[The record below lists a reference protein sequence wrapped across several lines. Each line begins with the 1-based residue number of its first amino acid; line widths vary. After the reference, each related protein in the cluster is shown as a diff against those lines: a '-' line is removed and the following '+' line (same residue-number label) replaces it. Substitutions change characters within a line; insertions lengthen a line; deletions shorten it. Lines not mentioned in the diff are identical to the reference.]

1 VEARGTAGARAEH
14 PALGRLL
21 LAHDRVEGVVKHASR
36 EREGLVPEGLA
47 ARGEG
52 RVVLAQA
59 SKGLVDVAEGQS
71 NATAMSIDDIV
82 QVGL

>member
-1 VEARGTAGARAEH
+1 VETRRAAGARAEH

-21 LAHDRVEGVVKHASR
+21 LDHDRVEGVVKHASR
-36 EREGLVPEGLA
+36 QREGLVPEGLA
-47 ARGEG
+47 ARREG
-52 RVVLAQA
+52 RVVFAKA
-59 SKGLVDVAEGQS
+59 SKCLVDVAEGQS